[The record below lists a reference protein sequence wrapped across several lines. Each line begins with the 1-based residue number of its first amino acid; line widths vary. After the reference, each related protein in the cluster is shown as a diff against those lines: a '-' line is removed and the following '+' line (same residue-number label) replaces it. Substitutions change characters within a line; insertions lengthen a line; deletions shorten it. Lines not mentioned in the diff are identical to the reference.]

1 MTTMR
6 RTIFVW
12 MACVAAFVAGTAR
25 AEAQYGTR
33 PLGNPAVGEDY
44 HVEAAWGLWSPSPE
58 IEVASESLGITGT
71 RIDAVTDLGLE
82 KKAFQDIR
90 VVLRPS
96 RKFKFRFGYTPIKY
110 EAEATLT
117 RTIVFNGQRYD
128 VGLPVN
134 TLIEWKDWRFGLEYD
149 FIYRDRGYLGFIA
162 EAKYTDLRVD
172 LTSPLAAEFSSVK
185 VPVPTIGLA
194 GRVYPVKNLAIT
206 GEFTGL
212 KLNIDDNEGTYIN
225 FDVYGTLNFTNNI
238 GVQGGYRRLSVDYLV
253 DLDAGA
259 LRLDGLWFGAVG
271 RF

>member
-1 MTTMR
+1 MTTMM

-12 MACVAAFVAGTAR
+12 LACVAALVAGATR
-25 AEAQYGTR
+25 AEAQYGSR
-33 PLGNPAVGEDY
+33 SLGDPAVGEDY
-44 HVEAAWGLWSPSPE
+44 HVEASWGLWSPSPE
-58 IEVASESLGITGT
+58 IEVSSESLGIAGT
-71 RIDAVTDLGLE
+71 KVNAITDLGLE

-96 RKFKFRFGYTPIKY
+96 KKFKFRFGYTPIKY

-128 VGLPVN
+128 IGLPVN
-134 TLIEWKDWRFGLEYD
+134 TAIEWRDWRFGLEYD

-172 LTSPLAAEFSSVK
+172 LVSPIASEFSSVK
-185 VPVPTIGLA
+185 VPVPTVGLV
-194 GRVYPVKNLAIT
+194 GRVYPVKNLGIT
-206 GEFTGL
+206 GEVSGL

-225 FDVYGTLNFTNNI
+225 VDVYATLSFTKNF
-238 GVQGGYRRLSVDYLV
+238 GVQGGYRHLSVDYLV
-253 DLDAGA
+253 DLDEGT
-259 LRLDGLWFGAVG
+259 LRMKGLWFGGVV